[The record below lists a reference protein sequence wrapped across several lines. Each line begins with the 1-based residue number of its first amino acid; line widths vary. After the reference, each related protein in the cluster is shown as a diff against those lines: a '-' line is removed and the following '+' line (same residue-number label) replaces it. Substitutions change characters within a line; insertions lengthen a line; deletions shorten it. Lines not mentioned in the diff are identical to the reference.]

1 MVPGS
6 VCGLLVKCD
15 GDLKIKNFYLN
26 ALNVIAVGAC
36 LLLAGCVFPRAAK
49 VPMDSISLPA
59 APNTRADT
67 LIVFLPGAQEVPID
81 IVKEGF
87 VEQVR
92 ARNIDADVMVIDSH
106 IGYFLKRTFDVRIR
120 TDIIEPA
127 RAKGYKSIW
136 LAGISLGGFGSLMY
150 SRIFPGEI
158 DGVIAIA
165 PFIASNDV
173 LNEVIDAGGLAR
185 WQPELPL
192 KADDYQRDL
201 LLWLRGYADPTAKR
215 PMLYIGYGSK
225 DGLAQFQTLIDKVLP
240 PDRLLAAPGGHDWP
254 PWKQMWG
261 DVLDRAPLGR
271 KASANIV
278 PAK

>member
-1 MVPGS
+1 MRPGLA
-6 VCGLLVKCD
+6 CGRLAKPG
-15 GDLKIKNFYLN
+15 GDLQINKFYLD
-26 ALNVIAVGAC
+26 ALKVIAVIAC
-36 LLLAGCVFPRAAK
+36 LALAGCAFPRAAK
-49 VPMDSISLPA
+49 VPMDSIYLPA
-59 APNTRADT
+59 STDTRADT

-150 SRIFPGEI
+150 SRIFAGEI

-165 PFIASNDV
+165 PFIAANDV

-185 WQPELPL
+185 WQPKLPL
-192 KADDYQRDL
+192 QTDDYQRDL
-201 LLWLRGYADPTAKR
+201 LLWLRGYADPNLQR
-215 PMLYIGYGSK
+215 PKLYIGYGSK
-225 DGLAQFQTLIDKVLP
+225 DGLAQFQTLIGTILP

-261 DVLDRAPLGR
+261 DVLDRAPLPR
-271 KASANIV
+271 KGIRAAE
-278 PAK
+278 K

>member
-1 MVPGS
+1 MGPGL
-6 VCGLLVKCD
+6 VCGLLVKHG
-15 GDLKIKNFYLN
+15 GDLQINKFYLD
-26 ALNVIAVGAC
+26 ALKVIAASAC
-36 LLLAGCVFPRAAK
+36 LTLAGCVFPRAAK

-59 APNTRADT
+59 AADARADT

-92 ARNIDADVMVIDSH
+92 ARNIDADVIVIDSH

-173 LNEVIDAGGLAR
+173 LNEVIDAGGLVR

-192 KADDYQRDL
+192 KTDDYQRDL
-201 LLWLRGYADPTAKR
+201 LLWLRGYADPAAKR
-215 PMLYIGYGSK
+215 PTLYIGYGSK

-261 DVLDRAPLGR
+261 DVLDRAPLPR
-271 KASANIV
+271 KGIRAAE
-278 PAK
+278 K

>member
-1 MVPGS
+1 M
-6 VCGLLVKCD
+6 CGLLVKRV
-15 GDLKIKNFYLN
+15 GDLQIKKLYWD
-26 ALNVIAVGAC
+26 ALKVIAVSAC
-36 LLLAGCVFPRAAK
+36 LTLAGCVFPRAAK
-49 VPMDSISLPA
+49 VPMDSISLSA
-59 APNTRADT
+59 APNARADT

-87 VEQVR
+87 IEQVR

-127 RAKGYKSIW
+127 RAQGYKSIW

-192 KADDYQRDL
+192 KTDDYQRDL
-201 LLWLRGYADPTAKR
+201 LLWLRGYADPNMKR
-215 PMLYIGYGSK
+215 PKLYIGYGSK
-225 DGLAQFQTLIDKVLP
+225 DGLAQFQTLIGTILP

-261 DVLDRAPLGR
+261 DVLDRAPLPR
-271 KASANIV
+271 KEIRAAE
-278 PAK
+278 K

>member
-1 MVPGS
+1 MGPGL
-6 VCGLLVKCD
+6 VCGLLVKRG
-15 GDLKIKNFYLN
+15 GDLQINKFCLD
-26 ALNVIAVGAC
+26 ALKVIAVSAC
-36 LLLAGCVFPRAAK
+36 LTLAGCVFPRAAK

-59 APNTRADT
+59 AADARADT

-87 VEQVR
+87 IEQVR
-92 ARNIDADVMVIDSH
+92 ARSIDADVMVIDSH

-165 PFIASNDV
+165 PFIAANDV
-173 LNEVIDAGGLAR
+173 LNEVIDAGGLVR

-192 KADDYQRDL
+192 KTDDYQRDL
-201 LLWLRGYADPTAKR
+201 LLWLRGYQDRNAKR
-215 PMLYIGYGSK
+215 PQLYIGYGSK
-225 DGLAQFQTLIDKVLP
+225 DGLAQFQTLIGTILP

-261 DVLDRAPLGR
+261 DVLDRAPLPR
-271 KASANIV
+271 KGIRAAE
-278 PAK
+278 K

>member
-1 MVPGS
+1 LGA
-6 VCGLLVKCD
+6 
-15 GDLKIKNFYLN
+15 LKVFS
-26 ALNVIAVGAC
+26 VGAC
-36 LLLAGCVFPRAAK
+36 LFLAGCVFPRAAK
-49 VPMDSISLPA
+49 VPMDFISLPA
-59 APNTRADT
+59 AQNARADT
-67 LIVFLPGAQEVPID
+67 LIVFLPGAQEVPLD

-150 SRIFPGEI
+150 SRIFPGDI

-185 WQPELPL
+185 WKPELPL
-192 KADDYQRDL
+192 QPDDYQRDL
-201 LLWLRGYADPTAKR
+201 LLWLQGYSDSDKNAKR
-215 PMLYIGYGSK
+215 PQLYIGYGSK
-225 DGLAQFQTLIDKVLP
+225 DGLAQFQTLIGTILP

-261 DVLDRAPLGR
+261 DVLDRAPLKR
-271 KASANIV
+271 NSVSASA
-278 PAK
+278 K